1 MTSKARNPIAK
12 IANIYINPETHATL
26 KALAAHQETTLQGTA
41 AHWLEE
47 LQPVMQE
54 MVEAFDAIKS
64 GKNTQTVL
72 SNFMAK
78 SLHLAA
84 DSLTTEEEEDATDN
98 RKSD

>member
-1 MTSKARNPIAK
+1 MTSTARKPVAK
-12 IANIYINPETHATL
+12 IANIYISPETHATL

-64 GKNTQTVL
+64 GKNTQAVL
-72 SNFMAK
+72 NNFMSK

-84 DSLTTEEEEDATDN
+84 DSLTTEEYEDATDN
-98 RKSD
+98 RQDN